1 MGAQPMCICVFIA
14 HVMYTMLYVMSS
26 VGVCT
31 AMYYNVITEFG
42 TITHYI
48 TVLVKNIVWLQ

>member
-1 MGAQPMCICVFIA
+1 MCICVFIA

-31 AMYYNVITEFG
+31 AMHYNVITEFG

-48 TVLVKNIVWLQ
+48 TVLVKNIV